1 MNAPQRLGA
10 YGAGLVTLFVAA
22 FVVAG
27 AVVPSSVVAAWSSP
41 AQGRSTM
48 QETHGESGAM
58 NMPGTAEEADPA
70 DAAAEAPV
78 RGLSLEQDGLLLS
91 PVSAPGEVDEPGTLS
106 FSITT
111 ADGAAVTEFETE
123 HDKKLHLIVV
133 RSDGSQFRHVHPAM
147 SADGVWSVPWIW
159 DEAGSYRVFT
169 DFVPG
174 STGENLIL
182 GRTLDIAGP
191 VSPEPATAVVTSDTV
206 DEYTATLTGDLSANG
221 DSTLTATV
229 TKDGEP
235 VTTLEPYLGAY
246 GHLVA
251 LRDGDLAYLHVHPEG
266 DEPAPGSTSGPDVEF
281 MTEAPT
287 PGRYL
292 LYLDFKVDGEVRTAR
307 FVLDT
312 GDLDTAGAP
321 AAGEPADRPTDDP
334 DADEPSDEHGAGDSD
349 HGH

>member
-10 YGAGLVTLFVAA
+10 YGAGLAALFVAA

-27 AVVPSSVVAAWSSP
+27 AVVPQSTVAAWS
-41 AQGRSTM
+41 
-48 QETHGESGAM
+48 GAPQDQKHEEPEM
-58 NMPGTAEEADPA
+58 DMSGTAGATT
-70 DAAAEAPV
+70 PV
-78 RGLSLEQDGLLLS
+78 HGLALEQDGLLLS
-91 PVSAPGEVDEPGTLS
+91 PVSAPDEVDDAGILS

-111 ADGAAVTEFETE
+111 ADGVAVTDFETA

-133 RSDGSQFRHVHPAM
+133 RADGSQFRHVHPTM
-147 SADGVWSVPWIW
+147 SADGVWSIPWTW
-159 DEAGSYRVFT
+159 DEAGTYRVFT

-174 STGENLIL
+174 ATGENLTL
-182 GRTLDIAGP
+182 SRTVDVAGP
-191 VSPEPATAVVTSDTV
+191 FSPEPATKVTASDTV
-206 DEYTATLTGDLSANG
+206 DGYTATLTGDLSANG
-221 DSTLTATV
+221 SSALTATV

-292 LYLDFKVDGEVRTAR
+292 LYLDFKVDGEVRTAE
-307 FVLDT
+307 FVLD
-312 GDLDTAGAP
+312 AGAAP
-321 AAGEPADRPTDDP
+321 AAAEPTDEPTEEPATG
-334 DADEPSDEHGAGDSD
+334 HGGSGHD
-349 HGH
+349 H

>member
-10 YGAGLVTLFVAA
+10 FGAGLAALFVAA

-27 AVVPSSVVAAWSSP
+27 AVVPQSTVAAWSGA
-41 AQGRSTM
+41 AQDEKHEEPGM
-48 QETHGESGAM
+48 DMSGTDM
-58 NMPGTAEEADPA
+58 SGTA
-70 DAAAEAPV
+70 AATTSV
-78 RGLSLEQDGLLLS
+78 RGLALEQDGLLLG
-91 PVSAPGEVDEPGTLS
+91 PVSAPREVDSAGTLS
-106 FSITT
+106 FSITS
-111 ADGAAVTEFETE
+111 ADGVAVTDFETE

-133 RSDGSQFRHVHPAM
+133 RADGSQFRHVHPTM
-147 SADGVWSVPWIW
+147 SADGVWSIPWTW
-159 DEAGSYRVFT
+159 AEAGTYRVFT

-174 STGENLIL
+174 ATGENLTL
-182 GRTLDIAGP
+182 SRTVDVAGP
-191 VSPEPATAVVTSDTV
+191 LTPEPATTVAASDTTGG
-206 DEYTATLTGDLSANG
+206 YTATLTGDLSARG
-221 DSTLTATV
+221 SSALTATV

-292 LYLDFKVDGEVRTAR
+292 LYLDFKVDGKVRTAQ
-307 FVLDT
+307 FVLD
-312 GDLDTAGAP
+312 AGAAP
-321 AAGEPADRPTDDP
+321 AAEPTEEPTDEPTEEPATG
-334 DADEPSDEHGAGDSD
+334 HGGSG

>member
-10 YGAGLVTLFVAA
+10 FGAGLAALFVAA

-27 AVVPSSVVAAWSSP
+27 AVVPQSTVAAWSGA
-41 AQGRSTM
+41 AQDEQHEEPEADMS
-48 QETHGESGAM
+48 
-58 NMPGTAEEADPA
+58 GTAEATTS
-70 DAAAEAPV
+70 V
-78 RGLSLEQDGLLLS
+78 RGLALEQDGLLLS
-91 PVSAPGEVDEPGTLS
+91 PVSAPEEVDEAGTLS

-111 ADGAAVTEFETE
+111 ADGAALTDFETA

-133 RSDGSQFRHVHPAM
+133 RADGSQFRHVHPTM
-147 SADGVWSVPWIW
+147 SADGVWTIPWTW
-159 DEAGSYRVFT
+159 DEAGTYRVFT
-169 DFVPG
+169 DFAPG
-174 STGENLIL
+174 TTGENLTL
-182 GRTLDIAGP
+182 SRTVDVAGP
-191 VSPEPATAVVTSDTV
+191 VSPEPATTAAASDTV
-206 DEYTATLTGDLSANG
+206 DGYTATLTGRLSANG
-221 DSTLTATV
+221 SSTLTATV

-266 DEPAPGSTSGPDVEF
+266 DEPVPGSTSGPDVEF

-292 LYLDFKVDGEVRTAR
+292 LYLDFKVGGEVRTAE
-307 FVLDT
+307 FVLD
-312 GDLDTAGAP
+312 AGAAP
-321 AAGEPADRPTDDP
+321 AADVPTDEPAD
-334 DADEPSDEHGAGDSD
+334 EPATGHGESG

>member
-10 YGAGLVTLFVAA
+10 FGAGLAALFVAA

-27 AVVPSSVVAAWSSP
+27 AVVPQSAVAAWSGA
-41 AQGRSTM
+41 AQD
-48 QETHGESGAM
+48 QKHEE
-58 NMPGTAEEADPA
+58 PGTMEETMDMGGTT
-70 DAAAEAPV
+70 EATTSV
-78 RGLSLEQDGLLLS
+78 SGLALEQDGLLLT
-91 PVSAPGEVDEPGTLS
+91 PVSAPGEVGEAGILS
-106 FSITT
+106 FSITA
-111 ADGAAVTEFETE
+111 ADGVPVTDFETA

-133 RSDGSQFRHVHPAM
+133 RADGSQFRHVHPTM
-147 SADGVWSVPWIW
+147 SADGVWSIPWTW
-159 DEAGSYRVFT
+159 AEAGTYRVFT

-174 STGENLIL
+174 STGENLVL
-182 GRTLDIAGP
+182 SRTVDVGGP
-191 VSPEPATAVVTSDTV
+191 LSPEPATKVAVSDTV
-206 DEYTATLTGDLSANG
+206 DGYTATLTGDLSANG
-221 DSTLTATV
+221 GSMLTATV

-266 DEPAPGSTSGPDVEF
+266 DEPAAGSTSGPDVEF

-292 LYLDFKVDGEVRTAR
+292 LYLDFKVDGEVRTAQ

-312 GDLDTAGAP
+312 TTGH
-321 AAGEPADRPTDDP
+321 GE
-334 DADEPSDEHGAGDSD
+334 SGHD
-349 HGH
+349 H

>member
-10 YGAGLVTLFVAA
+10 YGAGLAALFVAA

-27 AVVPSSVVAAWSSP
+27 AVVPESTVAGWSVAAQDEKHEQHEEP
-41 AQGRSTM
+41 EAVD
-48 QETHGESGAM
+48 M
-58 NMPGTAEEADPA
+58 NGTAGATTS
-70 DAAAEAPV
+70 V
-78 RGLSLEQDGLLLS
+78 SGLALERDGLLLS
-91 PVSAPGEVDEPGTLS
+91 PVSAPDEVDEAGTLS
-106 FSITT
+106 FSITS
-111 ADGAAVTEFETE
+111 ADGVAVTDFETA

-133 RSDGSQFRHVHPAM
+133 RADGSQFRHVHPTM
-147 SADGVWSVPWIW
+147 SADGVWSIPWTW
-159 DEAGSYRVFT
+159 DEAGTYRVFT

-174 STGENLIL
+174 STGENLTL
-182 GRTLDIAGP
+182 SRTVDVAGP
-191 VSPEPATAVVTSDTV
+191 FSPEPATKVAASDTV
-206 DEYTATLTGDLSANG
+206 DGYTATLTGDLSANG
-221 DSTLTATV
+221 SSMLTATV

-292 LYLDFKVDGEVRTAR
+292 LYLDFKVDGEVRTAE
-307 FVLDT
+307 FVLD
-312 GDLDTAGAP
+312 AGEAP
-321 AAGEPADRPTDDP
+321 AADEPTEEPAD
-334 DADEPSDEHGAGDSD
+334 EPATGHGESGHD
-349 HGH
+349 H

>member
-10 YGAGLVTLFVAA
+10 YGAGLVALFVAA

-27 AVVPSSVVAAWSSP
+27 VVVPPSVVAAWSSTARDQP
-41 AQGRSTM
+41 AHDQAAHDQPTRDQPT
-48 QETHGESGAM
+48 
-58 NMPGTAEEADPA
+58 PA
-70 DAAAEAPV
+70 ATSV
-78 RGLSLEQDGLLLS
+78 RGLALEQDGLLLG
-91 PVSAPGEVDEPGTLS
+91 PVSAPGEVDEAGTLS

-133 RSDGSQFRHVHPAM
+133 RSDGSQFRHVHPTM
-147 SADGVWSVPWIW
+147 SADGVWSVPWTW

-174 STGENLIL
+174 ATGENLVL
-182 GRTLDIAGP
+182 SRTVDVAGH
-191 VSPEPATAVVTSDTV
+191 VSPAPATAVAGGDTV
-206 DEYTATLTGDLSANG
+206 DGYTATLTGELSVSG
-221 DSTLTATV
+221 ESMLTATV

-235 VTTLEPYLGAY
+235 VTTLEPYLGAS

-292 LYLDFKVDGEVRTAR
+292 LYLDFKVDGKVRTAQ

-312 GDLDTAGAP
+312 GEAP
-321 AAGEPADRPTDDP
+321 AAGEPAD
-334 DADEPSDEHGAGDSD
+334 EHGDEDPG

>member
-10 YGAGLVTLFVAA
+10 FGAGLAALFVAA

-27 AVVPSSVVAAWSSP
+27 AVVPQGTVAAWSGA
-41 AQGRSTM
+41 AQEEKHEGM
-48 QETHGESGAM
+48 DMSGDTS
-58 NMPGTAEEADPA
+58 GTA
-70 DAAAEAPV
+70 AATTPV
-78 RGLSLEQDGLLLS
+78 HGLALEQDGLLLS
-91 PVSAPGEVDEPGTLS
+91 PVSAPGEVGEAGTLS
-106 FSITT
+106 FSITA
-111 ADGAAVTEFETE
+111 ADGVAVTDFETA

-133 RSDGSQFRHVHPAM
+133 RADGSQFRHVHPTM
-147 SADGVWSVPWIW
+147 SADGVWSIPWTW
-159 DEAGSYRVFT
+159 DEAGTYRVFT

-174 STGENLIL
+174 ATGENLTL
-182 GRTLDIAGP
+182 SRTVDVAGP
-191 VSPEPATAVVTSDTV
+191 LSPEPATKVAASDTV
-206 DEYTATLTGDLSANG
+206 DGYTATLTGDLSANG
-221 DSTLTATV
+221 SSMLTATV

-292 LYLDFKVDGEVRTAR
+292 LYLDFKVDGEVRTAE
-307 FVLDT
+307 FVLD
-312 GDLDTAGAP
+312 AGEAP
-321 AAGEPADRPTDDP
+321 AADEPTDEPTDAPADKPTDEPAD
-334 DADEPSDEHGAGDSD
+334 EPAPGHGESGHD
-349 HGH
+349 H